1 MVRIFVNAAIL
12 STLTI
17 GVSGRVSQHTAK
29 ALRVN
34 LRAESTLQAHTL
46 LSTEFG
52 SELQTE
58 ENESAHSRMLMA
70 KPIRVARGG
79 DESAKDKVGKQQ
91 YTKEELHVGVA
102 QCGETLKVHSASDK
116 AATCPQECE
125 FYAQDKTDDDFCTFR
140 CVAAEQ
146 CTSMNPKTPIGD
158 ENMGVCRSCVVDGC
172 LSCHPTKDT
181 DYCDVCQ
188 ASYTQ
193 VNGKCVWKYTM
204 ALYTVL
210 AVVGCVMLPIF
221 LWVLDMALRPT
232 INQEGM
238 DNAMAFRE
246 AQKLRQPKNEAGR
259 RELWPIN
266 TNLCKELIAGP
277 GMILH
282 FNFQAA
288 LIVWAVFVASVWV
301 SMAYLIDMD
310 LLILGTRRFGT
321 PRENCILVAWGY
333 ERQKELMWT
342 KVLFLVIVYV
352 GSWLMWLFHCVRQL
366 RMFQTI
372 DFDNKT
378 MKDYVVML
386 EGLPTVSGS
395 ENLEE
400 DIKKAIAAKCPD
412 VPISKIVGVSVAW
425 DFGEKEEL
433 VQNAINK
440 DIDELDGEGPKL
452 PSGEEVYSGYRSWLY
467 KQEKGIFAEGEEEGE
482 EEEVNLP
489 SVLAEIE
496 SSPNAFVVFDTEALR
511 DKAVAALAQNP
522 LEIKG
527 EVVQVLTIDSEPD
540 TVNWQNF
547 DRSTTG
553 TKVMRLAVGF
563 GCILAACAFWAIVFY
578 APYAW
583 YVMNFNYENGRQP
596 GFIVGFSFSMIVVVG
611 NAIMYEV
618 CARISD
624 GVGFRFRD
632 DREACYMI
640 LYTIAC
646 MFNVALDFCTTYY
659 TAYLVMTGLGFRTY
673 FGEKLEDIDSF
684 TKQFETYAMQRAL
697 AENTK
702 AYAFP
707 STFLI
712 PFLIEPVVTIT
723 MPLLI
728 GRMIVRSH
736 PELQGRSA
744 EEYIQSIPLDMGRYA
759 DLILNV
765 ILGIL
770 IFYFPGGYTA
780 LLFFGM
786 AGSHAYIYAFDHWKI
801 LRNIPSVCI
810 ASMDIDWWAQ
820 FCLIPCMGAMASC
833 LVFKYNCDP
842 QVVNRLVST
851 ELLLACTA
859 AFIAHC
865 VVQWAVLVY
874 VVPMFGLT
882 APEDEDEEEVT
893 FAQVA
898 STRACSW
905 FTANPVHCLRS
916 KHTFKHKPACQV
928 FSLGREYH
936 MKVNKTIGCFYET
949 EKEDFGKEV

>member
-1 MVRIFVNAAIL
+1 MGLLLNAALL
-12 STLTI
+12 SLLAL
-17 GVSGRVSQHTAK
+17 GVSGRVTASK
-29 ALRVN
+29 ALRV
-34 LRAESTLQAHTL
+34 QAHAL

-52 SELQTE
+52 SELKTE
-58 ENESAHSRMLMA
+58 ANATARMLMA
-70 KPIRVARGG
+70 KPVRIARGG
-79 DESAKDKVGKQQ
+79 EDAKKDSMGKKQ
-91 YTKEELHVGVA
+91 YSKEELHEGTA
-102 QCGETLKVHSASDK
+102 QCGETLKVHSQSDK
-116 AATCPQECE
+116 AATCHPECE

-140 CVAAEQ
+140 CVAAEE
-146 CTSMNPKTPIGD
+146 CTAMNPKTPIGD
-158 ENMGVCRSCVVDGC
+158 SEMGVCRSCLVDGC
-172 LSCHPTKDT
+172 LKCHPDKAH
-181 DYCDVCQ
+181 DYCDLCQ
-188 ASYTQ
+188 ASYNT
-193 VNGKCVWKYTM
+193 VDGKCVWKYTTIF
-204 ALYTVL
+204 YVVL
-210 AVVGCVMLPIF
+210 GVFGCIFLPIF
-221 LWVLDMALRPT
+221 LWVGDMALRPT
-232 INQEGM
+232 INQEGV

-246 AQKLRQPKNEAGR
+246 AQKLRQPKNAEGR
-259 RELWPIN
+259 RELWPLD

-288 LIVWAVFVASVWV
+288 LILWAAFVACVWV
-301 SMAYLIDMD
+301 SMAYLIDKD

-352 GSWLMWLFHCVRQL
+352 GSWIMWLVHCVRQL
-366 RMFQTI
+366 RIFQAV
-372 DFDNKT
+372 DFENKT
-378 MKDYVVML
+378 MKDYVAMI
-386 EGLPTVSGS
+386 EGLPNVSGS

-400 DIKKAIAAKCPD
+400 DIKKAIAAKCPG
-412 VPISKIVGVSVAW
+412 VPVSKIVGVSVAW
-425 DFGEKEEL
+425 DFGEKEE
-433 VQNAINK
+433 VIQNAINK
-440 DIDELDGEGPKL
+440 DIDELDGEAPKL
-452 PSGEEVYSGYRSWLY
+452 PSGEEVYSGYRSWMY
-467 KQEKGIFAEGEEEGE
+467 KQEKGIFAEDGETE
-482 EEEVNLP
+482 EEEADLP

-496 SSPNAFVVFDTEALR
+496 ASPTAFVVFDTEAAR
-511 DKAVAALAQNP
+511 DKAVEALALDP
-522 LEIKG
+522 LEVKG
-527 EVVQVLTIDSEPD
+527 ETVQVLKIDSEPD

-553 TKVMRLAVGF
+553 TKVLRLTAGF
-563 GCILAACAFWAIVFY
+563 GCILLACAFWAIVFY

-596 GFIVGFSFSMIVVVG
+596 GFAVGMSFSMIVVVG

-624 GVGFRFRD
+624 AVGFRFRD

-673 FGEKLEDIDSF
+673 FGEKLSDIDSF

-712 PFLIEPVVTIT
+712 PFLIEPVVTIAV
-723 MPLLI
+723 PLAI

-842 QVVNRLVST
+842 SVVNRLVST
-851 ELLLACTA
+851 ELLLACTG

-865 VVQWAVLVY
+865 IVQYVVLVY
-874 VVPMFGLT
+874 VVPMFGLSP
-882 APEDEDEEEVT
+882 PEDEDEEEVT

-898 STRACSW
+898 STKACSW

-916 KHTFKHKPACQV
+916 KHVFKHSPACQV

-936 MKVNKTIGCFYET
+936 MKVNKSIGCFYAT
-949 EKEDFGKEV
+949 DKEDFGKEV